1 MSIFIK
7 FSIIIILILCTA
19 FFVAS
24 EYAMVKV
31 RRTRMEE
38 LARNGNHRAKRV
50 IFLLQHLD
58 DILSACQLG
67 ITICSLGLGWLAQPT
82 VATILK
88 PLINQINISTTTSQ
102 TLTYI
107 IAFLLVT
114 YVNVVVGELL
124 PKTIAIQQ
132 TDTIALTLSR
142 PIYIFEKICYPVI
155 WVLQKTANF
164 FIKLLGFQPASESD
178 EVHSEDELRSIM
190 ANALKQ
196 GEINKVEY
204 SYANRVFEFDNRV
217 AKEIMVP
224 RNEVEVLDLKDDLT
238 TILNQIEQEKYTRYP
253 IIEGNKDKL
262 LGMLNIK
269 KIFIRDHMIET
280 LEELKEYISP
290 IETIFELMPI
300 SKVLNK
306 MQNEH
311 IHMVALVDEFG
322 GISGIITMEDII
334 EEIIGEIRDE
344 FDSEERLPVTKV
356 DQHTY
361 ILKGSIAIQD
371 VNQYFSLNLPH
382 QQVDT
387 LSGWLHLQDFYV
399 SENDE
404 YTVDH
409 VTFKVLKK
417 SNYRVTKVEVKINPK
432 EVNKEGI

>member
-1 MSIFIK
+1 MSIAIK
-7 FSIIIILILCTA
+7 FLIIMILVIFTA

-38 LARNGNHRAKRV
+38 LARQGHRRAERV
-50 IFLLQHLD
+50 LYLLQHLD

-82 VATILK
+82 VSTILH
-88 PLINQINISTTTSQ
+88 PIINQLNLSHTTSQ
-102 TLTYI
+102 TVTYI
-107 IAFLLVT
+107 ISFLLVT

-124 PKTIAIQQ
+124 PKTVAIQQ
-132 TDTIALTLSR
+132 TDAIALTLSR
-142 PIYIFEKICYPVI
+142 PIYIFERICYPII

-164 FIKLLGFQPASESD
+164 FIRLLGFQPASESD

-196 GEINKVEY
+196 GAINKVEY
-204 SYANRVFEFDNRV
+204 GYANRVFEFDNRV

-224 RNEVEVLDLKDDLT
+224 RNEVEVLDLKDDISA
-238 TILNQIEQEKYTRYP
+238 ILNQIEQEKYTRYP
-253 IIEGNKDKL
+253 VIEGNKDKL
-262 LGMLNIK
+262 LGMINIK
-269 KIFIRDHMIET
+269 KLFIRDQLIET
-280 LEELKEYISP
+280 MEELQEYITP
-290 IETIFELMPI
+290 IETVFELMPI

-311 IHMVALVDEFG
+311 IHMMALVDEFG

-344 FDSEERLPVTKV
+344 FDSEERLPVTKI
-356 DQHTY
+356 DDNTY

-371 VNQYFSLNLPH
+371 VNQYFNLDLPH

-399 SENDE
+399 DKDDE

-409 VTFKVLKK
+409 ITFKVLRKADH
-417 SNYRVTKVEVKINPK
+417 RVTKVEVKIHPK
-432 EVNKEGI
+432 EERI